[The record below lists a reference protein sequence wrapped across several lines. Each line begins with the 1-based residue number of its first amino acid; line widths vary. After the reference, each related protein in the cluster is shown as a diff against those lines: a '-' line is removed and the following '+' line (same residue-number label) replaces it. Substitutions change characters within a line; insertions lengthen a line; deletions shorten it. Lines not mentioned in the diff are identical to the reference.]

1 MKTINNP
8 KGLGYVVGFDYKG
21 ARGTSCDDVT
31 VYILIIVSY
40 NINFSELYTK
50 IGVSYVSQ

>member
-21 ARGTSCDDVT
+21 ARGTSRMMG
-31 VYILIIVSY
+31 LSVS
-40 NINFSELYTK
+40 
-50 IGVSYVSQ
+50 